1 MLIYWSIFFFI
12 SILATNQFKIEKN
25 LYAISKFLFLF
36 VLSVFIGLRHEVGGD
51 WDIYLNDFEF
61 NIQFFNIKN
70 FSYVRDFGYEL
81 FSYICF
87 NLGIGIYGLNFI
99 LSILFI
105 YSLNKFANLFKDN
118 YWLIIL
124 ISFPYLIVVV
134 SMGYTRQATA
144 VSLVLLSICSLSN
157 NKLYSFIFY
166 AFVAILFHK
175 SSIIMIP
182 LIFITHLKLN
192 YINILLFIILAIF
205 SSLIIYP
212 EFARISSG
220 YLSEQSKYISKG
232 VYYRIFLNILA
243 GILFLIFY
251 KYLKINK
258 RLDRL
263 IILIFIINLLL
274 LFTIQNYSTLVDRII
289 IYFTFIQLIVFSRL
303 YLIKKNYKIFF
314 NLFVIS
320 IYFCVFLVWLH
331 FSIHSYAWI
340 PYKNILI
347 EIYS

>member
-87 NLGIGIYGLNFI
+87 NFI